1 MKFNFKIRYVGIC
14 LGIITI
20 WIHFLAYLG
29 QEERIFYGYHRYVFR
44 FIRVFYDYTF
54 GLLPFP
60 VIYLL
65 FIAVVLFFALWIKKL
80 ISYRYSLP
88 KLVLMKRL
96 ALSIFNFMGWVFSL
110 FYFLWAFNYYGP
122 NIEKKL
128 SLPDVSIDSLQL
140 LAEFKDITEIMIHER
155 NKLSSDTT
163 ELKVQIDWSSM
174 EDEIR
179 KVQTEI
185 LSEWGD
191 KVHGRVRVRRLYPE
205 GLLLRISTAGVYIPF
220 VAEGH
225 IDPGMHA
232 IQWPFTAAHEMAHG
246 YGYTDEGVCNFIGLL
261 TCIKSKETYIRYSGL
276 LSYWK
281 YLFYDIK
288 LMYPASAK
296 EIYLTLDTGIKADLS
311 AIRREMNRFPDI
323 LPEVRDILYDSY
335 LKTHGV
341 EKGLKS
347 YNEMILQVLK
357 WKKTS
362 HAFPFN

>member
-1 MKFNFKIRYVGIC
+1 MK
-14 LGIITI
+14 
-20 WIHFLAYLG
+20 HLA
-29 QEERIFYGYHRYVFR
+29 F
-44 FIRVFYDYTF
+44 
-54 GLLPFP
+54 
-60 VIYLL
+60 
-65 FIAVVLFFALWIKKL
+65 
-80 ISYRYSLP
+80 
-88 KLVLMKRL
+88 
-96 ALSIFNFMGWVFSL
+96 SIFNFWGWVLSL

-128 SLPDVSIDSLQL
+128 SLPDISIDSLQL
-140 LAEFKDITEIMIHER
+140 LSEIKEITEIMIHER
-155 NKLSSDTT
+155 NKLSLDTT
-163 ELKVQIDWSSM
+163 ELRLQIDWFSM
-174 EDEIR
+174 ENEIR

-220 VAEGH
+220 VSEGH

-261 TCIKSKETYIRYSGL
+261 TCIKSKEPYIRYSGL
-276 LSYWK
+276 LSYWR
-281 YLFYDIK
+281 YLFYDVK
-288 LMYPASAK
+288 LLYPESAK
-296 EIYLTLDTGIKADLS
+296 EIYMTVGPGVKADLT

-323 LPEVRDILYDSY
+323 LPEIRDILYDSY
-335 LKTHGV
+335 LKSHGV

-347 YNEMILQVLK
+347 YNEIILQVLK
-357 WKKTS
+357 WRKTS

>member
-1 MKFNFKIRYVGIC
+1 M
-14 LGIITI
+14 GIITI
-20 WIHFLAYLG
+20 LIHFLAYLG
-29 QEERIFYGYHRYVFR
+29 QEERIFYVYNRYIFR

-65 FIAVVLFFALWIKKL
+65 FIAVVLFFAVRLKKL
-80 ISYRYSLP
+80 ITHRYTLP
-88 KLVLMKRL
+88 KLDVVKHL
-96 ALSIFNFMGWVFSL
+96 AFSIFNFWGWVLSL

-128 SLPDVSIDSLQL
+128 SLPDISIDSLQL
-140 LAEFKDITEIMIHER
+140 LSEFKEITEIMIHER
-155 NKLSSDTT
+155 NTLSLDTT
-163 ELKVQIDWSSM
+163 ELRLQIDWFSM
-174 EDEIR
+174 ENEIR

-220 VAEGH
+220 VSEGH
-225 IDPGMHA
+225 IDPGMFA

-261 TCIKSKETYIRYSGL
+261 TCIKSKEPYIRYSGL
-276 LSYWK
+276 LSYWR
-281 YLFYDIK
+281 YLFYDVK
-288 LMYPASAK
+288 LLYPESAK
-296 EIYLTLDTGIKADLS
+296 EIYQKVGPGITADLI

-323 LPEVRDILYDSY
+323 LPEIRDILYDSY
-335 LKTHGV
+335 LKSHGV

-347 YNEMILQVLK
+347 YNEIILQVLK
-357 WKKTS
+357 WKKTGY
-362 HAFPFN
+362 AFPFI